1 MPGRDWGLETREDLA
16 SGSWV
21 EDEVRERERRAEDGA
36 SGVDNGFVLSCV

>member
-1 MPGRDWGLETREDLA
+1 MLGRDWGPETREDLT

-36 SGVDNGFVLSCV
+36 SGVDNCFVLSRV